1 MPTITSNLDKG
12 EKTFIYILY
21 QTERHYISIAGL
33 GIVIALLALFVE
45 TPNYTAFATPI
56 IGFLS
61 AYLDV
66 SFFLYLLRR
75 NPDAYFQGFEW
86 YTMFYPY
93 KKSFPFSSY
102 RKDTKLFSSEGLSSV
117 LVRIKLSLLYEAYRW
132 LILIFLII
140 PNLTISKKAEAVI
153 FNWGLSIFFLGVSYL
168 LLWGKIYI
176 WKSAKILHIPK
187 AGVVEIKA
195 FLKKGRPKGEKPL
208 HNC

>member
-1 MPTITSNLDKG
+1 MPLIVSNLDKR

-21 QTERHYISIAGL
+21 QTERHYISITGL
-33 GIVIALLALFVE
+33 GIVISFLVLFGGM
-45 TPNYTAFATPI
+45 PNYTAFATPI

-66 SFFLYLLRR
+66 TLFLYLLRR

-86 YTMFYPY
+86 HTILYPY
-93 KKSFPFSSY
+93 NKSFPFSAY
-102 RKDTKLFSSEGLSSV
+102 RKDIKLFSSEGLRSF

-132 LILIFLII
+132 LMLIFLII
-140 PNLTISKKAEAVI
+140 PNVIISKKAEAVI
-153 FNWGLSIFFLGVSYL
+153 FNWGLSTFFWGVSYL
-168 LLWGKIYI
+168 LLWRKIYI
-176 WKSAKILHIPK
+176 WKSAKILHIPE
-187 AGVVEIKA
+187 AGVGEIKA